1 MAAFT
6 TITDPIHETVTTCK
20 NAAGPWVPGACT
32 RVPPVVAV
40 VLLVTITV
48 AVITITITI
57 MLTTIMAS
65 KAGPRKATYK
75 AMIMVTDPI
84 QITTRELVAG
94 PTIIMISSL
103 MTPLTT
109 TLIYIR
115 AVKMLTSAAMVI
127 VIAKTMTTPKTFT
140 TKSNFM

>member
-20 NAAGPWVPGACT
+20 NAAGPWGPGACT
-32 RVPPVVAV
+32 RALPVVAV

-94 PTIIMISSL
+94 PTIIVISSL

-109 TLIYIR
+109 TLIYIHV
-115 AVKMLTSAAMVI
+115 VKMLTSAAMVI